1 MNKVVDNRTKEQW
14 VNWLKW
20 FKTHRYELSKEENL
34 ALRDAIIAF
43 YCVAVEFFYNTLEP
57 MNNGL
62 VYKIEKTYGVS
73 ISIMDIATIVYREV
87 YNEGKWTR
95 LRTYAGNCSLF
106 GWISLAASQAVFK
119 ELKDLHIISANSELT
134 HKNTSLTLRSMKEKE
149 EVEIVISLVEH
160 PVMYMLLKCLY
171 IDRLSDMA
179 TMERMG
185 LTPELF
191 KETRKV
197 AETILKESLIQEEIM
212 LWERENGEVVDLVN
226 LALSNVSNVINTS
239 SSEEVLL
246 AALNMTQEYDDYPEV
261 KEALEEFY
269 PGRPWREQWTNFIM
283 ERSCEMG
290 WSVEDDT
297 VFVERFCN
305 NTDPVK
311 LARRLGRARTWVD
324 NKYSRELKALAKYI
338 KKWWERFDLTQ

>member
-1 MNKVVDNRTKEQW
+1 MNKVVDNKTKEQW

-20 FKTHRYELSKEENL
+20 FRTHRYELNKEESL
-34 ALRDAIIAF
+34 ALRDAIISF

-62 VYKIEKTYGVS
+62 VYKIEKTYSIS
-73 ISIMDIATIVYREV
+73 ISIMDIATIVYREA

-119 ELKDLHIISANSELT
+119 ELKDLHIIPTDSEPT
-134 HKNTSLTLRSMKEKE
+134 HKNTSLKLRSMKKRE

-160 PVMYMLLKCLY
+160 PIMNMLLKCLY
-171 IDRLSDMA
+171 VDRLSNMA

-191 KETRKV
+191 KETSKV
-197 AETILKESLIQEEIM
+197 AEMILKESLIQEEIM

-239 SSEEVLL
+239 TSEEALL
-246 AALNMTQEYDDYPEV
+246 AALNMSQEEEAYPEV
-261 KEALEEFY
+261 KDALEEFY

-283 ERSCEMG
+283 DRAYEME
-290 WSVEDDT
+290 WSIEDNT
-297 VFVERFCN
+297 VFVERFYN

-338 KKWWERFDLTQ
+338 KKWWERFHA

>member
-1 MNKVVDNRTKEQW
+1 MNKVVDNKTKEQW

-20 FKTHRYELSKEENL
+20 FRTHRYELNKEESL
-34 ALRDAIIAF
+34 ALRDAIISF

-62 VYKIEKTYGVS
+62 VYKIEKTYSIS
-73 ISIMDIATIVYREV
+73 ISIMDIATIVYREA

-119 ELKDLHIISANSELT
+119 ELKDLHIIPTDSEPT
-134 HKNTSLTLRSMKEKE
+134 HKNTSLKLRSMKKRE

-160 PVMYMLLKCLY
+160 PIMNMLLKCLY
-171 IDRLSDMA
+171 VDRLSNMA

-197 AETILKESLIQEEIM
+197 AEMILKESLIQEEIM

-239 SSEEVLL
+239 TSEEALL
-246 AALNMTQEYDDYPEV
+246 AALNMSQEEEAYPEV
-261 KEALEEFY
+261 KDALEEFY

-283 ERSCEMG
+283 DRAYEME
-290 WSVEDDT
+290 WSIEDNT
-297 VFVERFCN
+297 VFVERFYN

-338 KKWWERFDLTQ
+338 KK